1 MFAVKIVM
9 SASNKN
15 STEIWKFSQKEKK
28 VNEWTL
34 YRKSFIDYTA
44 LNKWLKKGKA
54 RISQAP
60 KIKSFE

>member
-44 LNKWLKKGKA
+44 LNKWLKGKA